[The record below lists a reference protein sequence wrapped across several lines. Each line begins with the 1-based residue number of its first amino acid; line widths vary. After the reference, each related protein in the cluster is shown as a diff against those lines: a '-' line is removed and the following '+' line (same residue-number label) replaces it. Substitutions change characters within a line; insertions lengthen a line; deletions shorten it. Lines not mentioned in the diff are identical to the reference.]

1 VSLRSAKLSLDR
13 WESPLESVNGC
24 VPAVDRKRGSMV
36 GVFDS
41 LDMIGSLKQIGS
53 LYSFVNQDS
62 LKTCEAFIHLSEPM
76 SYDGA

>member
-1 VSLRSAKLSLDR
+1 VSVRSAKLSLDW

-41 LDMIGSLKQIGS
+41 LDMIASPKQIGS

-62 LKTCEAFIHLSEPM
+62 LKTCEPLYISAKR
-76 SYDGA
+76 